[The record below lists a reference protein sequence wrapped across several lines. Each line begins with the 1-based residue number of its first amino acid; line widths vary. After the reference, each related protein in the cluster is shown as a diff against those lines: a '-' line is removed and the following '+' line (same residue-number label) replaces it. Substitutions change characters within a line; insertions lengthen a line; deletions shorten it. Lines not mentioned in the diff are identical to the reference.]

1 MKMTL
6 RLSACALAAMIVAAS
21 SASAATTDASL
32 ATKCKAVKSCKL
44 GGQSDTCTVGQQECP
59 PCMAFDNNACYVKV
73 DGACPFFAKDC
84 EAYFSLAAG
93 GSGSGSGKGTNSSG
107 NGKVKPAGSKHGSAA
122 GAGETGHANG
132 TDANATKA
140 PATNETTANST
151 GKSSSGSEMSIVF
164 GIIGA
169 AIGVIAVAVI
179 FLVLV
184 RRSRA
189 ANDEDDE
196 LATPQAVNKGA
207 GPATTTNATYAPYAQ
222 RSGTNPTTPTN
233 RVIKY
238 YNDNALPSPQTR
250 HAGGGFNHGGPAA
263 QQPTKVVRPAAAGN
277 APTFFKNP
285 AAASM
290 PVAAAA
296 PAAPQQQYEQYE
308 QYVAAPLQPQPQQQ
322 QQQTYAPQQTYSA
335 APAPPTV
342 TVSAMHHQQQQQQ
355 HEEFVVQQDVP
366 VARKA
371 SSPRPRRE
379 SYEF

>member
-1 MKMTL
+1 MKMHL
-6 RLSACALAAMIVAAS
+6 RLSACALALLVAAS
-21 SASAATTDASL
+21 TSSTLAASDAGL
-32 ATKCKAVKSCKL
+32 ATRCKAVKSCKL
-44 GGQSDTCTVGQQECP
+44 GGQTDTCTVGQQECP

-84 EAYFSLAAG
+84 EPYFSLTAG
-93 GSGSGSGKGTNSSG
+93 GSSTGSGSKGG
-107 NGKVKPAGSKHGSAA
+107 NGKVKPSGGSKNGSSA
-122 GAGETGHANG
+122 GAGETGNANG

-140 PATNETTANST
+140 PAANETTVNST

-196 LATPQAVNKGA
+196 LATPQATNKGA

-222 RSGTNPTTPTN
+222 RTGTNPTTPTN

-250 HAGGGFNHGGPAA
+250 HVGGGFNHGGPT

-285 AAASM
+285 AA
-290 PVAAAA
+290 PVAAPAPAPPQQAYVAQQQQPMYAAA
-296 PAAPQQQYEQYE
+296 PAA
-308 QYVAAPLQPQPQQQ
+308 V
-322 QQQTYAPQQTYSA
+322 
-335 APAPPTV
+335 TV
-342 TVSAMHHQQQQQQ
+342 TTQQH
-355 HEEFVVQQDVP
+355 HEEFVVQPDVP